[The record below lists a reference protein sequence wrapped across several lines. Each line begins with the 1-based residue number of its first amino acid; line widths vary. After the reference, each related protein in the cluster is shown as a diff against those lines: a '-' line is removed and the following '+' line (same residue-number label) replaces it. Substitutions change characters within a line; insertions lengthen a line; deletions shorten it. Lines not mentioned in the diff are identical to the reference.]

1 MSTGSLLQVTSLM
14 SKLSPCSGDPEANK
28 DILLVVRL
36 DVSVAVDAYR
46 VDNNPLISLKQK
58 LLDPVY
64 AKLYKIHPLLHPD

>member
-1 MSTGSLLQVTSLM
+1 ML
-14 SKLSPCSGDPEANK
+14 
-28 DILLVVRL
+28 RL

-64 AKLYKIHPLLHPD
+64 AKLYKIHPLLHPDYSFLEWETDRSGLVPKNETFGCVRFNECF